1 MRIID
6 SKLKAENLYLDAD
19 GLELQSKEL
28 YQIVTN
34 YLDIIN
40 TKNEVFERLLRRI
53 DLAEREQ
60 YRNKFYSKGM

>member
-53 DLAEREQ
+53 DLSEREQ
-60 YRNKFYSKGM
+60 YRNKLYSKGM

>member
-40 TKNEVFERLLRRI
+40 TKNEVFERLVRRI
-53 DLAEREQ
+53 DLSEREQ